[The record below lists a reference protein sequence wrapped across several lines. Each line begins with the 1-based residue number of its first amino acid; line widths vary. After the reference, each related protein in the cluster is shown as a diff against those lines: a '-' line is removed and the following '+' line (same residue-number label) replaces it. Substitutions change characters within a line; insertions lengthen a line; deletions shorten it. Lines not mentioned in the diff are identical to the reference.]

1 MALPTRNEVSDDLKW
16 DLSRVFKNDQEW
28 EQEYKQVAQE
38 IKNLSKFKG
47 TLAKSGKDLYEGITA
62 ILAVNR
68 RLEKVYVYATM
79 SSDVD
84 TSNNHYLGF
93 VAKAQSLANQMS
105 AAIAFVDPE
114 MLSIPEE
121 TLAKFMQDEPRLEN
135 YRHRL
140 EQITQKR
147 PHTLPANEEKIIAD
161 AGDAMGTSA
170 NTFNVLTNSDME
182 YGYVQDEDGEMVQ
195 LSDGLYSLL
204 IQSQDR
210 NVRKN
215 AFDVMYASYGQ
226 FENSLASTLSGEVKA
241 HNFNARVHKYN
252 SAREAALS
260 ENSVPTAVY
269 DTLIKEVNSHLDLLH
284 RYVALRKKILGL
296 KDLQMY
302 DMYVPL
308 TGKPV
313 LSYNFEEAKEEAR
326 KALAPLGEDYLKHVD
341 YIFNNRVIDVVE
353 NQNKVTGAYS
363 GGAYDTDPYELLNWE
378 DNLDS
383 LYTLVHETGHS
394 VHSWYTRNTQPYV
407 YGDYPIF
414 VAEIASTTNENILT
428 EYFLDKITDPKTRAF
443 VLNHYLDSFKGT
455 LFRQTQFA
463 EFEQFIHE
471 TDANGQPLTA
481 DVLDEFYGNL
491 NQRYYGDSVEPG
503 GEIAMEWSRIPHFYY
518 NFYVYQYATG
528 FAAATA
534 LANKVVHG
542 TEQERDAYITFLKSG
557 SSDYPTEIMKRAGVD
572 MTKADYL
579 RDAFDTFEKRLNEFE
594 KIVDELNAEKQDSHL
609 NKLVDLISTSF
620 FISYFIYTWRQFFLT
635 LHQES
640 ISNF

>member
-16 DLSRVFKNDQEW
+16 DLSRVFKNNQEW

-114 MLSIPEE
+114 ILSIPEE

-182 YGYVQDEDGEMVQ
+182 YGYVQDEDGERVQ

-481 DVLDEFYGNL
+481 DVLDEFYDNL

-542 TEQERDAYITFLKSG
+542 TEQERDAYINFLKSG

-572 MTKADYL
+572 MTRADYL

-594 KIVDELNAEKQDSHL
+594 KIVDELNAEK
-609 NKLVDLISTSF
+609 
-620 FISYFIYTWRQFFLT
+620 
-635 LHQES
+635 
-640 ISNF
+640 

>member
-1 MALPTRNEVSDDLKW
+1 MA
-16 DLSRVFKNDQEW
+16 
-28 EQEYKQVAQE
+28 A
-38 IKNLSKFKG
+38 
-47 TLAKSGKDLYEGITA
+47 
-62 ILAVNR
+62 
-68 RLEKVYVYATM
+68 AT
-79 SSDVD
+79 S
-84 TSNNHYLGF
+84 
-93 VAKAQSLANQMS
+93 
-105 AAIAFVDPE
+105 FVDPE
-114 MLSIPEE
+114 ILSIPEK
-121 TLAKFMQDEPRLEN
+121 TLAKFIQDEPRLEN

-147 PHTLPANEEKIIAD
+147 PHTLPANEEKIIAA

-182 YGYVQDEDGEMVQ
+182 FGYVQDENGDMIQ

-210 NVRKN
+210 EVRKN
-215 AFDVMYASYGQ
+215 TFDVMYASYSQ

-252 SAREAALS
+252 SAREAALN
-260 ENSVPTAVY
+260 ENGVPTAVY

-284 RYVALRKKILGL
+284 RYVSLRKKILGL

-308 TGKPV
+308 TGEPV
-313 LSYNFEEAKEEAR
+313 LSYNFNEAKEEAR

-353 NQNKVTGAYS
+353 SQNKVTGAYS

-428 EYFLDKITDPKTRAF
+428 EYFLDNITDLKTRAF

-471 TDANGQPLTA
+471 ADAQGQPLTA
-481 DVLDEFYGNL
+481 DVLDEFYGKL

-503 GEIAMEWSRIPHFYY
+503 GEIAKEWERIPHFYY

-542 TEQERDAYITFLKSG
+542 TDQERDAYINFLKSG

-572 MTKADYL
+572 MTKTDYL

-594 KIVDELNAEKQDSHL
+594 KIIDELNAEK
-609 NKLVDLISTSF
+609 
-620 FISYFIYTWRQFFLT
+620 
-635 LHQES
+635 
-640 ISNF
+640 

>member
-16 DLSRVFKNDQEW
+16 DLSRVFKNNQEW

-114 MLSIPEE
+114 ILSIPEE

-182 YGYVQDEDGEMVQ
+182 YDYVQDEDGEMVQ

-503 GEIAMEWSRIPHFYY
+503 GEIAMEWLRIPHFYY

-542 TEQERDAYITFLKSG
+542 TEQERDAYINFLKSG

-572 MTKADYL
+572 MTRADYL

-594 KIVDELNAEKQDSHL
+594 KIVDELNAEK
-609 NKLVDLISTSF
+609 
-620 FISYFIYTWRQFFLT
+620 
-635 LHQES
+635 
-640 ISNF
+640 

>member
-1 MALPTRNEVSDDLKW
+1 MSLPTRNEVSDDLKW
-16 DLSRVFKNDQEW
+16 DLSRVFENDQEW
-28 EQEYKQVAQE
+28 EKEYQQVTNE
-38 IKNLSKFKG
+38 IKNISKYKQ
-47 TLAKSGKDLYEGITA
+47 TLTKSGKDLYEGITA
-62 ILAVNR
+62 ILAIER

-84 TSNNHYLGF
+84 TKNNHYLGF
-93 VAKAQSLANQMS
+93 VAKAQSLANQM
-105 AAIAFVDPE
+105 AAATSFVDPE
-114 MLSIPEE
+114 ILSIPEK

-147 PHTLPANEEKIIAD
+147 PHTLPANEEKIIAA

-182 YGYVQDEDGEMVQ
+182 FGYVQDENGDMIQ

-210 NVRKN
+210 EVRKN

-260 ENSVPTAVY
+260 ENGVPTAVY

-308 TGKPV
+308 TGEPV
-313 LSYNFEEAKEEAR
+313 LSYNFNEAKEEAR
-326 KALAPLGEDYLKHVD
+326 KSLAPLGEDYLKHVD

-353 NQNKVTGAYS
+353 SQNKVTGAYS

-428 EYFLDKITDPKTRAF
+428 EYFLDNITDLKTRAF

-471 TDANGQPLTA
+471 ADAQGQPLTA
-481 DVLDEFYGNL
+481 DVLDEFYGKL

-503 GEIAMEWSRIPHFYY
+503 GEIAKEWARIPHFYY

-542 TEQERDAYITFLKSG
+542 TDQERDAYINFLKSG

-594 KIVDELNAEKQDSHL
+594 KIVDELNGK
-609 NKLVDLISTSF
+609 K
-620 FISYFIYTWRQFFLT
+620 
-635 LHQES
+635 
-640 ISNF
+640 

>member
-16 DLSRVFKNDQEW
+16 DLSRVFKNNQEW

-114 MLSIPEE
+114 ILSIPEE

-503 GEIAMEWSRIPHFYY
+503 GEIAKEWARIPHFYY

-542 TEQERDAYITFLKSG
+542 TEQERDAYINFLKSG

-572 MTKADYL
+572 MTRADYL

-594 KIVDELNAEKQDSHL
+594 KIVDELNAEK
-609 NKLVDLISTSF
+609 
-620 FISYFIYTWRQFFLT
+620 
-635 LHQES
+635 
-640 ISNF
+640 

>member
-16 DLSRVFKNDQEW
+16 DLSRVFKNNQEW

-542 TEQERDAYITFLKSG
+542 TEQERDAYINFLKSG

-572 MTKADYL
+572 MTRADYL

-594 KIVDELNAEKQDSHL
+594 KIVDELNAEK
-609 NKLVDLISTSF
+609 
-620 FISYFIYTWRQFFLT
+620 
-635 LHQES
+635 
-640 ISNF
+640 

>member
-114 MLSIPEE
+114 ILSIPEE

-215 AFDVMYASYGQ
+215 AFDVMYTSYGQ

-313 LSYNFEEAKEEAR
+313 LSYNFEEAKAEAR

-542 TEQERDAYITFLKSG
+542 TEQERDAYINFLKSG

-572 MTKADYL
+572 MTRADYL

-594 KIVDELNAEKQDSHL
+594 KIVDELNAEK
-609 NKLVDLISTSF
+609 
-620 FISYFIYTWRQFFLT
+620 
-635 LHQES
+635 
-640 ISNF
+640 

>member
-114 MLSIPEE
+114 ILSIPEE

-326 KALAPLGEDYLKHVD
+326 RALAPLGEDYLKHVD

-542 TEQERDAYITFLKSG
+542 TEQERDAYINFLKSG

-594 KIVDELNAEKQDSHL
+594 KIVNELNAEK
-609 NKLVDLISTSF
+609 
-620 FISYFIYTWRQFFLT
+620 
-635 LHQES
+635 
-640 ISNF
+640 

>member
-47 TLAKSGKDLYEGITA
+47 TLAKSGKDLYEGITV

-114 MLSIPEE
+114 ILSIPEE

-542 TEQERDAYITFLKSG
+542 TEQERDAYINFLKSG

-572 MTKADYL
+572 MTRADYL

-594 KIVDELNAEKQDSHL
+594 KIVNELNAEK
-609 NKLVDLISTSF
+609 
-620 FISYFIYTWRQFFLT
+620 
-635 LHQES
+635 
-640 ISNF
+640 

>member
-16 DLSRVFKNDQEW
+16 DLSRVFKNNQEW

-114 MLSIPEE
+114 ILSIPEE

-182 YGYVQDEDGEMVQ
+182 YGYAQDEDGEMVQ

-313 LSYNFEEAKEEAR
+313 LSYNFEEAKAEAR

-542 TEQERDAYITFLKSG
+542 TEQERDAYINFLKSG

-594 KIVDELNAEKQDSHL
+594 KIVNELNAEK
-609 NKLVDLISTSF
+609 
-620 FISYFIYTWRQFFLT
+620 
-635 LHQES
+635 
-640 ISNF
+640 

>member
-1 MALPTRNEVSDDLKW
+1 MSLPTRNEVSDDLKW
-16 DLSRVFKNDQEW
+16 DLSRVFENDQEW
-28 EQEYKQVAQE
+28 EKEYQQVTNE
-38 IKNLSKFKG
+38 IKNISKYKQ
-47 TLAKSGKDLYEGITA
+47 TLTKSGKDLYEGITT
-62 ILAVNR
+62 ILAIER

-84 TSNNHYLGF
+84 TKNNHYLGF
-93 VAKAQSLANQMS
+93 VAKVQSLANQM
-105 AAIAFVDPE
+105 AAATSFVDPE
-114 MLSIPEE
+114 ILSIPEK
-121 TLAKFMQDEPRLEN
+121 TLAKFIQDEPRLEN

-147 PHTLPANEEKIIAD
+147 PHTLPANEEKIIAA

-182 YGYVQDEDGEMVQ
+182 FGYVQDENGDMIQ

-210 NVRKN
+210 EVRKN

-260 ENSVPTAVY
+260 ENGVPTAVY
-269 DTLIKEVNSHLDLLH
+269 NTLIKEVNSHLDLLH
-284 RYVALRKKILGL
+284 RYVSLRKKILGL

-308 TGKPV
+308 TGEPP
-313 LSYNFEEAKEEAR
+313 LSYNFETAKAEAR

-353 NQNKVTGAYS
+353 SQNKVTGAYS

-428 EYFLDKITDPKTRAF
+428 EYFLDNITDLKTRAF

-471 TDANGQPLTA
+471 ADAQGQPLTA
-481 DVLDEFYGNL
+481 DVLDEFYGKL

-503 GEIAMEWSRIPHFYY
+503 GEIAKEWARIPHFYY

-528 FAAATA
+528 FATATA

-542 TEQERDAYITFLKSG
+542 TDQERDVYINFLKSG

-594 KIVDELNAEKQDSHL
+594 KIIDELNAEK
-609 NKLVDLISTSF
+609 
-620 FISYFIYTWRQFFLT
+620 
-635 LHQES
+635 
-640 ISNF
+640 

>member
-16 DLSRVFKNDQEW
+16 DLSRVFKNNQEW

-62 ILAVNR
+62 LLAVNR

-114 MLSIPEE
+114 ILSIPEE

-313 LSYNFEEAKEEAR
+313 LSYNFEEAKAEAR

-542 TEQERDAYITFLKSG
+542 TEQERDAYINFLKSG

-572 MTKADYL
+572 MTRADYL

-594 KIVDELNAEKQDSHL
+594 KIVDELNAEK
-609 NKLVDLISTSF
+609 
-620 FISYFIYTWRQFFLT
+620 
-635 LHQES
+635 
-640 ISNF
+640 

>member
-16 DLSRVFKNDQEW
+16 DLSRVFKNNQEW

-114 MLSIPEE
+114 ILSIPEE

-313 LSYNFEEAKEEAR
+313 LSYNFEEAKAEAR

-542 TEQERDAYITFLKSG
+542 TEQERDAYINFLKSG

-594 KIVDELNAEKQDSHL
+594 KIVNELNAEKQDSHL

>member
-114 MLSIPEE
+114 ILSIPEE

-313 LSYNFEEAKEEAR
+313 LSYNFEEAKAEAR

-341 YIFNNRVIDVVE
+341 YIFYNRVIDVVE

-542 TEQERDAYITFLKSG
+542 TEQERDAYINFLKSG

-572 MTKADYL
+572 MTRADYL

-594 KIVDELNAEKQDSHL
+594 KIVDELNAEK
-609 NKLVDLISTSF
+609 
-620 FISYFIYTWRQFFLT
+620 
-635 LHQES
+635 
-640 ISNF
+640 

>member
-16 DLSRVFKNDQEW
+16 DLSRVFKNNQEW

-114 MLSIPEE
+114 ILSIPEE

-182 YGYVQDEDGEMVQ
+182 YGYVQDEDGERVQ

-542 TEQERDAYITFLKSG
+542 TEQERDAYINFLKSG

-572 MTKADYL
+572 MTRADYL

-594 KIVDELNAEKQDSHL
+594 KIVDELNAEK
-609 NKLVDLISTSF
+609 
-620 FISYFIYTWRQFFLT
+620 
-635 LHQES
+635 
-640 ISNF
+640 

>member
-114 MLSIPEE
+114 ILSIPEE

-252 SAREAALS
+252 SARETALS

-542 TEQERDAYITFLKSG
+542 TEQERDAYINFLKSG

-594 KIVDELNAEKQDSHL
+594 KIVNELNAEK
-609 NKLVDLISTSF
+609 
-620 FISYFIYTWRQFFLT
+620 
-635 LHQES
+635 
-640 ISNF
+640 

>member
-105 AAIAFVDPE
+105 AAIAFVDLE
-114 MLSIPEE
+114 ILSIPEE

-313 LSYNFEEAKEEAR
+313 LSYNFEEAKAEAR

-542 TEQERDAYITFLKSG
+542 TEQERDAYINFLKSG

-572 MTKADYL
+572 MTRADYL

-594 KIVDELNAEKQDSHL
+594 KIVDELNAEK
-609 NKLVDLISTSF
+609 
-620 FISYFIYTWRQFFLT
+620 
-635 LHQES
+635 
-640 ISNF
+640 

>member
-147 PHTLPANEEKIIAD
+147 PHTLPANEEKVIAD

-542 TEQERDAYITFLKSG
+542 TEQERDAYINFLKSG

-594 KIVDELNAEKQDSHL
+594 KIVDELNAEK
-609 NKLVDLISTSF
+609 
-620 FISYFIYTWRQFFLT
+620 
-635 LHQES
+635 
-640 ISNF
+640 

>member
-1 MALPTRNEVSDDLKW
+1 MSLPTRNEVSDDLKW
-16 DLSRVFKNDQEW
+16 DLSRVFENDQEW
-28 EQEYKQVAQE
+28 EKEYQQVTNE
-38 IKNLSKFKG
+38 IKNISKYKQ
-47 TLAKSGKDLYEGITA
+47 TLTKSGKDLYEGITA
-62 ILAVNR
+62 ILAIER

-84 TSNNHYLGF
+84 TKNNHYLGF
-93 VAKAQSLANQMS
+93 VAKAQSLANQM
-105 AAIAFVDPE
+105 AAATSFVDPE
-114 MLSIPEE
+114 ILSIPEK

-140 EQITQKR
+140 EQIIQKR
-147 PHTLPANEEKIIAD
+147 PHTLPANEEKIIAA

-182 YGYVQDEDGEMVQ
+182 FGYVQDENGDMIQ

-210 NVRKN
+210 EVRKN

-260 ENSVPTAVY
+260 ENGVPTAVY

-308 TGKPV
+308 TGEPV
-313 LSYNFEEAKEEAR
+313 LSYNFNEAKEEAR

-353 NQNKVTGAYS
+353 SQNKVTGAYS

-428 EYFLDKITDPKTRAF
+428 EYFLDNITDLRTRAF

-471 TDANGQPLTA
+471 ADAQGQPLTA
-481 DVLDEFYGNL
+481 DVLDEFYGKL
-491 NQRYYGDSVEPG
+491 NQRYYGDSVKPG
-503 GEIAMEWSRIPHFYY
+503 GEIAKEWARIPHFYY

-542 TEQERDAYITFLKSG
+542 INQERDAYINFLKSG

-594 KIVDELNAEKQDSHL
+594 KIVDELNGK
-609 NKLVDLISTSF
+609 K
-620 FISYFIYTWRQFFLT
+620 
-635 LHQES
+635 
-640 ISNF
+640 

>member
-16 DLSRVFKNDQEW
+16 DLSRVFKNNQKW

-114 MLSIPEE
+114 ILSIPEE

-542 TEQERDAYITFLKSG
+542 TEQERDAYINFLKSG

-572 MTKADYL
+572 MTRADYL

-594 KIVDELNAEKQDSHL
+594 KIVDELNAEK
-609 NKLVDLISTSF
+609 
-620 FISYFIYTWRQFFLT
+620 
-635 LHQES
+635 
-640 ISNF
+640 

>member
-114 MLSIPEE
+114 ILSIPEE

-182 YGYVQDEDGEMVQ
+182 YGYVQDEEGEMVQ

-353 NQNKVTGAYS
+353 SQNKVTGAYS

-471 TDANGQPLTA
+471 TDANSQPLTA

-503 GEIAMEWSRIPHFYY
+503 GEIAREWARIPHFYY

-542 TEQERDAYITFLKSG
+542 TEQERDAYINFLKSG

-594 KIVDELNAEKQDSHL
+594 KIVDELNAEK
-609 NKLVDLISTSF
+609 
-620 FISYFIYTWRQFFLT
+620 
-635 LHQES
+635 
-640 ISNF
+640 

>member
-114 MLSIPEE
+114 ILSIPEE

-241 HNFNARVHKYN
+241 HNFNAQVHKYN

-542 TEQERDAYITFLKSG
+542 TEQERDAYINFLKSG

-572 MTKADYL
+572 MTRADYL

-594 KIVDELNAEKQDSHL
+594 KIVDELNAEK
-609 NKLVDLISTSF
+609 
-620 FISYFIYTWRQFFLT
+620 
-635 LHQES
+635 
-640 ISNF
+640 